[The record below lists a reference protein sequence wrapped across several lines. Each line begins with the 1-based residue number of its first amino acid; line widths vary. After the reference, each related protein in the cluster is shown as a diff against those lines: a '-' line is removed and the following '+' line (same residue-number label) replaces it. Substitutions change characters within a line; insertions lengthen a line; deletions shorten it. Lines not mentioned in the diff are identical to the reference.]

1 MKEKRQCGNNMNYP
15 VYQQPMMVPPMGY
28 PMFQGGFQPN
38 MIGMNNMPNMTGMTG
53 GVTSNTFE
61 QQINN
66 IEQQINLLD
75 RRITRLENLN
85 NNTNSNNYN
94 DSNYYMV

>member
-28 PMFQGGFQPN
+28 PMYQMPN
-38 MIGMNNMPNMTGMTG
+38 MMGMNNMTGMTG
-53 GVTSNTFE
+53 GITSNTFE

-75 RRITRLENLN
+75 QRITRLENLN
-85 NNTNSNNYN
+85 SNNMNNKYN